1 MGISNLASSWKI
13 LRLAHNQ
20 LSGEIPPEL
29 GNLSNLTALYLSDNQ
44 LSGEIPP
51 ELGNL
56 SNLTELHLSSNQL
69 TGWIP
74 PEVILK
80 PIDIWFDNNQLSMC
94 LPEGWFIGSRILVGT
109 DNLPCEE

>member
-1 MGISNLASSWKI
+1 MDLSE
-13 LRLAHNQ
+13 NQ

-29 GNLSNLTALYLSDNQ
+29 GNLSNLRGLLLSNNQ

-56 SNLTELHLSSNQL
+56 SNLAELHLSRNQL
-69 TGWIP
+69 TGRIP

-80 PIDIWFDNNQLSMC
+80 PINICFSDNQLSMC
-94 LPEGWFIGSRILVGT
+94 LPERWMIGTRVLVGT
-109 DNLPCEE
+109 GNLPCEE

>member
-1 MGISNLASSWKI
+1 MGDLASLEGLYLDGNQLTGSIPPELGNLSNLTGLYLSN
-13 LRLAHNQ
+13 NQ

-44 LSGEIPP
+44 L
-51 ELGNL
+51 
-56 SNLTELHLSSNQL
+56 
-69 TGWIP
+69 TGRIP

-80 PIDIWFDNNQLSMC
+80 PIDIWFNNNQLSMC
-94 LPEGWFIGSRILVGT
+94 LPEGWFIGSRVLVGT